1 MMFEDEKFTKELAK
15 RKFKNKFNRY
25 VFFISTVFGILMLA
39 VLIIQILYR
48 GWDWVD
54 WQFLTSYPSRFPERA
69 GIKSAL
75 FGSIWLVVLTAP
87 VAFIIGVGTAIY
99 LEEYAREGWF
109 SRLIKINISNLAGVP
124 SIIYGILGLALF
136 VRGIHLGR
144 SVLAG
149 SFTMALLV
157 LPIIVVAAQEAI
169 QAVPKSIQHAA
180 LALGATRWQTI
191 RTVTL
196 PTALPGIL
204 TGTILAVS
212 RAIGETAP
220 LIMIGA
226 LSFVAFVPKGPMD
239 GFTALPIQI
248 FNWTSR
254 PQESFQNVAAAG
266 IIVLL
271 VVLLAMNALAILL
284 RNKYQK
290 RF

>member
-1 MMFEDEKFTKELAK
+1 MFDEK
-15 RKFKNKFNRY
+15 KFKKHLAVRKLKNKVNHLI
-25 VFFISTVFGILMLA
+25 FFISTVFGVLMLA
-39 VLIIQILYR
+39 VLISQILFR
-48 GWDWVD
+48 GWDWID
-54 WQFLTSYPSRFPERA
+54 WQFLTSFPSRFAARA

-75 FGSIWLVVLTAP
+75 FGSLWLIMLTTP
-87 VAFIIGVGTAIY
+87 VAFVLGVGTAIY
-99 LEEYAREGWF
+99 LEEYAKDNWF
-109 SRLIKINISNLAGVP
+109 ARLVKLNISNLAGVP
-124 SIIYGILGLALF
+124 SIVFGILGLALF
-136 VRGIHLGR
+136 VRGLGLGR

-149 SFTMALLV
+149 SLTMALLV

-169 QAVPKSIQHAA
+169 QAVPSSINHAA
-180 LALGATRWQTI
+180 LALGATRWQMI
-191 RTVTL
+191 KTVTI

-212 RAIGETAP
+212 RALGETAP

-254 PQESFQNVAAAG
+254 PQEEFQNVAAAG

-271 VVLLAMNALAILL
+271 VVLLAMNAVAILL

>member
-1 MMFEDEKFTKELAK
+1 MSGEEKFRKHLAV
-15 RKFKNKFNRY
+15 RKLKNKLNY
-25 VFFISTVFGILMLA
+25 LVFFVSTVFGVLMLA
-39 VLIIQILYR
+39 VLISQILYR
-48 GWDWVD
+48 GWDWLD
-54 WQFLTSYPSRFPERA
+54 WQFMTSYPSRFAARA

-75 FGSIWLVVLTAP
+75 AGSLWLITLTTP
-87 VAFIIGVGTAIY
+87 VAFVLGVGTAIY
-99 LEEYAREGWF
+99 LEEYAKDNWF
-109 SRLIKINISNLAGVP
+109 ARLVKLNISNLAGVP
-124 SIIYGILGLALF
+124 SIVFGILGLAFF
-136 VRGIHLGR
+136 VRAMGLGR

-149 SFTMALLV
+149 SLTMALLI

-169 QAVPKSIQHAA
+169 QAVPSSIKHAA
-180 LALGATRWQTI
+180 LALGATRWQMI
-191 RTVTL
+191 RTVTI

-204 TGTILAVS
+204 TGTILAIS
-212 RAIGETAP
+212 RALGETAP

-226 LSFVAFVPKGPMD
+226 LSFVAFVPSGPMD

-254 PQESFQNVAAAG
+254 PQADFQNVAAAG

-271 VVLLAMNALAILL
+271 VVLLAMNAIAIFL